1 MLEYKDRQ
9 GGDNMMLKAFQIGIV
24 MFCGGFLGTI
34 GFALTHKSTL
44 IQLTLLGNVVTITT
58 VIVIEM
64 ACK

>member
-1 MLEYKDRQ
+1 
-9 GGDNMMLKAFQIGIV
+9 MMLKAFQIGIV